1 METTQKMD
9 KLDVIFDMQDKLN
22 AFIRESRGL
31 EYSSQE
37 WIQKQTLAMLSEMAE
52 LIAEV
57 NFKWWK
63 NPKEVDERAVK
74 EEIVDIL
81 HFLVSMALSAG
92 MSAKE
97 MFEIYLDKNEENFK
111 RQFGTSAKHG
121 YELSE
126 NK

>member
-1 METTQKMD
+1 METMQKMD

-37 WIQKQTLAMLSEMAE
+37 WIQKQTRAMLSEMAE

-63 NPKEVDERAVK
+63 NPKEVDEKAVK

-97 MFEIYLDKNEENFK
+97 MFEIYLNKNEENFK
-111 RQFGTSAKHG
+111 RQFGTSVKHG